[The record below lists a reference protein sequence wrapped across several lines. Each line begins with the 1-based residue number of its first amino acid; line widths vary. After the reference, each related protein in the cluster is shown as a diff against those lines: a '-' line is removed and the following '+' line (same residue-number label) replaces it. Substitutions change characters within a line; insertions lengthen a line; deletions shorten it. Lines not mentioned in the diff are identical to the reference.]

1 MRIGIR
7 RLWIVL
13 SILLAPLAITGC
25 NSNGHIEFLGY
36 TSEPPFDMSI
46 QSIYLPIALNTTYRK
61 GLEFDLT
68 KAVQR
73 EIMTK
78 SPYRLVSDPSRAD
91 TELILKIVNRRK
103 TVILPN
109 QLNENRDAEVAISIE
124 VVWRD
129 LRPGKRGDILSNPKR
144 FDPNEQPLPGMPAA
158 TAPKAVPVLVVPLAD
173 FVPELGGSITSAEW
187 RAINLAAIQI
197 VQQMEKW
204 K

>member
-1 MRIGIR
+1 MRNRI
-7 RLWIVL
+7 WTVL
-13 SILLAPLAITGC
+13 GLLLAPLALSGC
-25 NSNGHIEFLGY
+25 GSDGHLAILGY
-36 TSEPPFDMSI
+36 TSAPPFDTSI

-68 KAVQR
+68 KAVQK
-73 EIMTK
+73 EIGTK

-103 TVILPN
+103 NVVLPN
-109 QLNENRDAEVAISIE
+109 QLNEVRDAEVAVSIE

-129 LRPGKRGDILSNPKR
+129 LRPGKRGDILSNPTR

-158 TAPKAVPVLVVPLAD
+158 TAPKEIPVVVVPLTN
-173 FVPELGGSITSAEW
+173 FVPELGGSLTSAEW

>member
-1 MRIGIR
+1 MRIGR
-7 RLWIVL
+7 QRVWMLL
-13 SILLAPLAITGC
+13 GILLVPFALAGC
-25 NSNGHIEFLGY
+25 NSNGHLDFLGY
-36 TSEPPFDMSI
+36 TSEPPFDLSI
-46 QSIYLPIALNTTYRK
+46 QSICVPIAQNTTYRK

-68 KAVQR
+68 KAVHR

-78 SPYRLVSDPSRAD
+78 SPYRLVSDCNRAD
-91 TELILKIVNRRK
+91 TELSLKIVNRRK
-103 TVILPN
+103 TVVLPN
-109 QLNENRDAEVAISIE
+109 QLNEVRDAEVAVSVE

-144 FDPNEQPLPGMPAA
+144 FDPNEQPLPGMPVAV
-158 TAPKAVPVLVVPLAD
+158 APKEVPVLVIPLSN